1 MDIVIL
7 VLRLLHIFGGIF
19 WVGASLMLVGF
30 LTPALQ
36 ASGPAGG
43 QVMQRLMTGS
53 RFNSIFG
60 LSGFVTVLAGVLL
73 YLRTSGGLQPAWIMS
88 PPGLALTIGGLAGI
102 AAGGIGGGI
111 AGPTAQKIGQLSAQ
125 LSRTQGA
132 PSTAQLTELRS
143 LQQKMQ
149 QAQRLSVGLM
159 IIAVAGMAV
168 ARYL

>member
-1 MDIVIL
+1 MDIVMV

-19 WVGASLMLVGF
+19 WVGASLMLIGF
-30 LTPALQ
+30 LTPTIQ
-36 ASGPAGG
+36 ASGQAGG

-60 LSGFVTVLAGVLL
+60 MAGLATVLAGILL
-73 YLRTSGGLQPAWIMS
+73 YLRTSGGLQLAWIMS

-102 AAGGIGGGI
+102 AAAGIGGGI

-125 LSRTQGA
+125 MSRNQGA
-132 PSTAQLTELRS
+132 PSEAQLTELRG

-149 QAQRLSVGLM
+149 RAQRWSVGLM